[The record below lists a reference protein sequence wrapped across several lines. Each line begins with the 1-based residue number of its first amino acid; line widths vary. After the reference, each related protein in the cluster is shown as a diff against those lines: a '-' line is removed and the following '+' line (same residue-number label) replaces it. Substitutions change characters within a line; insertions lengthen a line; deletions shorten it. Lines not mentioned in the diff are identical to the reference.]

1 MNAPSTAVSGA
12 QMPGAAAPIRIL
24 LVDDHRSM
32 LWGLERL
39 IASEPARMQVVGRA
53 TNKAEIFAALAQPGI
68 DLVLLDIDLGGES
81 SLDFMD
87 EIQRATPAR
96 ILILT
101 GLRDEQVHQRAV
113 LAGARGVVLKDVPAE
128 VILQAIERVHAGE
141 VWLDRG
147 SIARLLDGV
156 ARGRMPQAEE
166 QGERGLV
173 SLTRKERDILAAL
186 AANPGA
192 PNKTLASK
200 LFISEHTLRNHLTSI
215 FDKLGVKNRF
225 ELTMYAL
232 ERKAQLGPQD
242 RGPH

>member
-1 MNAPSTAVSGA
+1 MTTTGSAVPASAAWGA
-12 QMPGAAAPIRIL
+12 TAPIRIL

-53 TNKAEIFAALAQPGI
+53 TNKAEILAALAGCDI
-68 DLVLLDIDLGGES
+68 DLVLLDIDLAGES

-87 EIQRATPAR
+87 EIQRATSAR

-101 GLRDEQVHQRAV
+101 GLRDEHVHQRAV
-113 LAGARGVVLKDVPAE
+113 LEGARGVVLKDVPAE

-141 VWLDRG
+141 VWLDRS
-147 SIARLLDGV
+147 SIARLLDDV
-156 ARGRMPQAEE
+156 ARNRSSQVEE
-166 QGERGLV
+166 AGDRGLA

-215 FDKLGVKNRF
+215 FDKVGVKNRF

-232 ERKAQLGPQD
+232 ERKAQLPAPD
-242 RGPH
+242 RPPH

>member
-1 MNAPSTAVSGA
+1 MSAADSAVPAPPAPA
-12 QMPGAAAPIRIL
+12 AAAPIRIL

-39 IASEPARMQVVGRA
+39 IASEPARMQVLGRA
-53 TNKAEIFAALAQPGI
+53 TNKAEIFDALARSDI
-68 DLVLLDIDLGGES
+68 DLVLLDIDLAGES
-81 SLDFMD
+81 SLDFME

-101 GLRDEQVHQRAV
+101 GLRDEHVHQRAV

-147 SIARLLDGV
+147 SIARLLDDV
-156 ARGRMPQAEE
+156 ARNRSAQADEAVD
-166 QGERGLV
+166 RGLA
-173 SLTRKERDILAAL
+173 SLTRKERDILGAL
-186 AANPGA
+186 VTNPGA

-215 FDKLGVKNRF
+215 FDKVGVKNRF

-232 ERKAQLGPQD
+232 ERKALLQPPD
-242 RGPH
+242 RGAH